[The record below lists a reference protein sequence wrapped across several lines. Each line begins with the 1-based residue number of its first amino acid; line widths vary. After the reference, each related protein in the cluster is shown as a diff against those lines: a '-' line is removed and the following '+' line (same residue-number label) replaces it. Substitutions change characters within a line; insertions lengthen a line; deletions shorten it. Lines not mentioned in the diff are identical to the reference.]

1 MRLPERDAR
10 PSALLWLAAVAS
22 LLLPVAG
29 VALSLYGVFEI
40 ANEETSGWYWVG
52 AGTLLVIADMVVD
65 WVWARP
71 AVGKSDE
78 PNLNRRG
85 AELVGQILMVVEPIE
100 AEGRGKVRA
109 ADTVWAAEGVKAP
122 VGKRVRVV
130 GVKGTVLTVV
140 AT

>member
-10 PSALLWLAAVAS
+10 PGAILWLAAVAS

-40 ANEETSGWYWVG
+40 ANEDAAGWLWVG
-52 AGTLLVIADMVVD
+52 AGAFLVVADMVVD

-71 AVGKSDE
+71 AISESDE

-85 AELVGQILMVVEPIE
+85 AELVGQIVMVVEPIE

-109 ADTVWAAEGVKAP
+109 ADTVWAAEGVKAAL
-122 VGKRVRVV
+122 GKRVRVV
-130 GVKGTVLTVV
+130 GVRGTVLTVA

>member
-1 MRLPERDAR
+1 M
-10 PSALLWLAAVAS
+10 WLTAVGS

-29 VALSLYGVFEI
+29 VAVALYGVFKI
-40 ANEETSGWYWVG
+40 ANEDTAGWYWVG
-52 AGTLLVIADMVVD
+52 AGTLLILADMVVD

-85 AELVGQILMVVEPIE
+85 AELVGQIVMVVEPIE

-109 ADTVWAAEGVKAP
+109 ADTVWAAEGVKAA

-130 GVKGTVLTVV
+130 GVKGTVLTVA

>member
-1 MRLPERDAR
+1 MQLPERDGR
-10 PSALLWLAAVAS
+10 PSALLWLVAVAS

-29 VALSLYGVFEI
+29 VALSLTGVFKI
-40 ANEETSGWYWVG
+40 ANEDAAGWYWVG
-52 AGTLLVIADMVVD
+52 AGTLMVVADMVVD

-71 AVGKSDE
+71 EVGKSDE

-85 AELVGQILMVVEPIE
+85 AELVGRIVMVVEPIE

-109 ADTVWAAEGVKAP
+109 ADTVWAAEGVKAA

-130 GVKGTVLTVV
+130 GVKGTVLTVA

>member
-1 MRLPERDAR
+1 MQPPERDGR
-10 PSALLWLAAVAS
+10 PSAILWLVAVTS

-29 VALSLYGVFEI
+29 VALSLIGVFKI
-40 ANEETSGWYWVG
+40 ANEDAAGWYWVG
-52 AGTLLVIADMVVD
+52 AGTLMVVADMVVD

-85 AELVGQILMVVEPIE
+85 AELVGRIVMVVEPIE

-109 ADTVWAAEGVKAP
+109 ADSVWAAEGVKAA

-130 GVKGTVLTVV
+130 GVKGTVLTVA